1 MTSKKEYNKAYYAL
15 NRERIMKQIEDN
27 RKARINTDK
36 YIEKKREA
44 LINGSNEGN
53 NKFIHIK
60 TMLKYKININ
70 PETLKY
76 YYDESLN
83 I

>member
-1 MTSKKEYNKAYYAL
+1 MSKKEYNKAYYAL
-15 NRERIMKQIEDN
+15 NREKIMKQIEDN

-36 YIEKKREA
+36 YIEQKREA
-44 LINGSNEGN
+44 LINGLNEGN